1 MLVNHWTIDEHKDY
15 QARSSMLL
23 HTEKKHVLIFSMKYL
38 FHEYIMPVP
47 SYNGLNTKHIYVL
60 YKHTSLYNS
69 LNAVEVML

>member
-1 MLVNHWTIDEHKDY
+1 
-15 QARSSMLL
+15 MLL
-23 HTEKKHVLIFSMKYL
+23 YIEKKKHVLIFSMKYL

>member
-1 MLVNHWTIDEHKDY
+1 MNIRTIRLEAQCFFTLK
-15 QARSSMLL
+15 
-23 HTEKKHVLIFSMKYL
+23 KKHVLIFSMKYL
-38 FHEYIMPVP
+38 FHEYLMPVP